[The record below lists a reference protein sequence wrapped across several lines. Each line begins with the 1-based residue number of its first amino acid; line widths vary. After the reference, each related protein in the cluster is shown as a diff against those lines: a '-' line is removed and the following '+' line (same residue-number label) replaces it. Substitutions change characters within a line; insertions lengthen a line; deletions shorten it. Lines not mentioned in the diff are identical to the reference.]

1 MLSRLLGYKKT
12 TLLTLEQD
20 FPEINSWKEFIV
32 LQEESNFALLKGKTF
47 KSHKQ
52 FLKEIEKNIDK
63 TIKQKVKDLKK
74 VKKTRPKRHNF
85 TPDETHKDYLDNFHE
100 EIKKLN
106 KHTKTETKILEY
118 LWLGKLNNNILELKT
133 KNIKLRLQKHD

>member
-1 MLSRLLGYKKT
+1 MLSRLFGYKRT
-12 TLLTLEQD
+12 TLLTLAED
-20 FPEINSWKEFIV
+20 FPEITNWKEFIL
-32 LQEESNFALLKGKTF
+32 LQEDSNFASLKGKVF

-63 TIKQKVKDLKK
+63 TIKEKINTLKK
-74 VKKTRPKRHNF
+74 VKKTRPIRHKHTLNQ
-85 TPDETHKDYLDNFHE
+85 THKDYLDNFHE

-118 LWLGKLNNNILELKT
+118 LWIGKLNNDILELKT
-133 KNIKLRLQKHD
+133 NNIKLRLQKHN